1 MFIFLRS
8 LSLRKSAES
17 YVARPLTLAPLPV
30 YVRNESALVQAT
42 ACRYLWARSACVY
55 DDVEWVVERGLRC
68 EIVRTIRLSFLT
80 VNDTTHLDYNS
91 TVIVY
96 RLMDKTSMS
105 QAGQREKTFL
115 RQCIQART
123 QLEEAIAGVMKAE
136 IQLKSN
142 SREVKSQLHSCI
154 SRHLEILRSR
164 EVWLLEQVDLVEQ
177 LKGEAL
183 QQQLQQLHLLK
194 GQFDILIHQMESSKS
209 NNPATQ
215 LTNCL
220 EQLSSL
226 NLTPDET
233 PEMSFQADVCDL
245 RKAITSFG
253 TISTQKLDAEWSPP
267 LAEWLSGNRPVTSPP
282 VGHQFSKN
290 PQDWLLA
297 SEDYKE
303 DQKVPSF
310 EFQKAWGQLQ
320 DLESWLVKEKSPV
333 RERTCSGSSTF
344 SIEMIEESDL
354 NLDDVEEEVQQ
365 EKGAEEEPLN
375 KWLVTPSKEHETSQ
389 VSDDEQRFKQI
400 IKPFYESFS
409 TSDWLQK
416 SDCGSCR
423 STRVAA
429 VEIENLGNLKCL
441 KTPPPTSTSSP
452 TTNPESVEMWLQKT
466 IPLETHCKA
475 NETCASYAQC
485 MCDDNCGKEAMNA
498 WLLKKEGR
506 DKNGVPVNK
515 NTTNKASCH
524 QQEQEQKV
532 QAILEAWLH
541 PSNSVKTPVLPD
553 LSAWMTPH
561 IKDAERSPMKPLQT
575 DNWLLPAKK
584 IPSKPESENVKELD
598 SKDGEEDKWLLRKR
612 VSAQE
617 RLGLPIVC
625 DLFSCMKLGGDGEKW
640 LHQEST

>member
-1 MFIFLRS
+1 
-8 LSLRKSAES
+8 
-17 YVARPLTLAPLPV
+17 
-30 YVRNESALVQAT
+30 
-42 ACRYLWARSACVY
+42 
-55 DDVEWVVERGLRC
+55 
-68 EIVRTIRLSFLT
+68 
-80 VNDTTHLDYNS
+80 
-91 TVIVY
+91 
-96 RLMDKTSMS
+96 MDKTSMS

-136 IQLKSN
+136 VQLKSN

-220 EQLSSL
+220 EKLSSL

-253 TISTQKLDAEWSPP
+253 TISTQTVKGQGLSSLDKAHATLPLRKQEMSQTTNSLERSCFLQDCPVSIKRQKLDAEWATP
-267 LAEWLSGNRPVTSPP
+267 LAEWLSGKRPVTSPP

-297 SEDYKE
+297 SEDSKE

-310 EFQKAWGQLQ
+310 DFQKAWGQLQ

-354 NLDDVEEEVQQ
+354 NLDDVEEENQQ

-375 KWLVTPSKEHETSQ
+375 KWLVTPNKEHKTSQ

-409 TSDWLQK
+409 PSDWLQK

-423 STRVAA
+423 STRVTA

-441 KTPPPTSTSSP
+441 KTPPPTSTSTP

-485 MCDDNCGKEAMNA
+485 VCDDSCGKEALSA

-506 DKNGVPVNK
+506 DKNGVPINK

-541 PSNSVKTPVLPD
+541 PSNSAKTPVLPD
-553 LSAWMTPH
+553 LSAWVTPH
-561 IKDAERSPMKPLQT
+561 IKDPESSPTMQT

-584 IPSKPESENVKELD
+584 IPSKPESENVNERD
-598 SKDGEEDKWLLRKR
+598 RKDVEEDKWLLRKR
-612 VSAQE
+612 E
-617 RLGLPIVC
+617 RCGLPIVC
-625 DLFSCMKLGGDGEKW
+625 DLFSCMKLGGDREKW

>member
-1 MFIFLRS
+1 
-8 LSLRKSAES
+8 
-17 YVARPLTLAPLPV
+17 
-30 YVRNESALVQAT
+30 
-42 ACRYLWARSACVY
+42 
-55 DDVEWVVERGLRC
+55 
-68 EIVRTIRLSFLT
+68 
-80 VNDTTHLDYNS
+80 
-91 TVIVY
+91 
-96 RLMDKTSMS
+96 MDKTSMS

-115 RQCIQART
+115 RQCIQARA

-136 IQLKSN
+136 VQLKSN

-209 NNPATQ
+209 NSPATQ

-220 EQLSSL
+220 EKLSSL
-226 NLTPDET
+226 NLTPDDT

-253 TISTQKLDAEWSPP
+253 TISTQEMSQATNSFERSCFLQDCPVSVKRQKLDAEWATP
-267 LAEWLSGNRPVTSPP
+267 LAEWLLGNRPVTSPP

-297 SEDYKE
+297 SEDSKE

-310 EFQKAWGQLQ
+310 DFQKAWGQLQ

-365 EKGAEEEPLN
+365 EKGAEEEPLD
-375 KWLVTPSKEHETSQ
+375 KWLVTPSKQHKTSQ

-441 KTPPPTSTSSP
+441 KTPPPTATSTP

-485 MCDDNCGKEAMNA
+485 VCDDSCGKEALSA

-541 PSNSVKTPVLPD
+541 PSNSAKTPVLPD

-561 IKDAERSPMKPLQT
+561 IKDPESSPMKPLHS

-584 IPSKPESENVKELD
+584 IPSKPESENVKER
-598 SKDGEEDKWLLRKR
+598 DGEEDKWLLRKR
-612 VSAQE
+612 VNAQE

-625 DLFSCMKLGGDGEKW
+625 DLFSCMKLGGDREKW
-640 LHQEST
+640 LHQASTQI